1 MNDYVAGAVEA
12 LSWVK
17 HLLKQK
23 KAEEAIKEV
32 EDAIETILK
41 GVAIDFRRCIEVSA

>member
-1 MNDYVAGAVEA
+1 MNDYATGAVEA

-17 HLLKQK
+17 HLLKEK
-23 KAEEAIKEV
+23 KNEDALSEV

-41 GVAIDFRRCIEVSA
+41 GVAIDFRRRIEVSA